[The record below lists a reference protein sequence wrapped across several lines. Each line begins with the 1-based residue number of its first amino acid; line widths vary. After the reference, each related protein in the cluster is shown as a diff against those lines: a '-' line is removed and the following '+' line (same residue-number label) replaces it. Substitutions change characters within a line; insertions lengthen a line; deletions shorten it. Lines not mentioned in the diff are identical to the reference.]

1 MSECHE
7 LLRVVMLGF
16 ERFVRINAQYQLII
30 SSNLVTITLPLL
42 KRLTI
47 YIYNFA
53 VHYFAALRSFISYMN
68 KAYKSMCSV
77 LLALGLALA

>member
-16 ERFVRINAQYQLII
+16 ERFVRINAQYKLII
-30 SSNLVTITLPLL
+30 SNLVTITLPLL